1 MALEFS
7 LQRHGRTQDI
17 LQLIE
22 SFYLSFYIHY
32 FILYTQAQFTH
43 YHRDMQFMVKRN
55 AYNEPENL
63 RNAKQRGIFRRVVAS
78 LRFNTVYYLWI
89 NTRRPCI
96 MHKVYVCTYSCTQL
110 LRCYNQLI
118 SGRKIFYRYTCF

>member
-22 SFYLSFYIHY
+22 SFYLSFYVDY

-55 AYNEPENL
+55 TYNEPENL

-78 LRFNTVYYLWI
+78 
-89 NTRRPCI
+89 
-96 MHKVYVCTYSCTQL
+96 
-110 LRCYNQLI
+110 
-118 SGRKIFYRYTCF
+118 